1 MQILYKNRQRRISM
15 AKTFG
20 QFIRSKRKQ
29 RMLKLNTFAK
39 QIGISNVYLSYIE
52 TDKRPAPS
60 HPVLQRM
67 SVELQLSPDEE
78 SYMYSLAELSRRRV
92 DFSDDV
98 WGYVAS
104 RPYVY
109 ETLRLAAKNDVTKE
123 QWSAISRII
132 EIKKEY
138 KDE

>member
-1 MQILYKNRQRRISM
+1 M

-60 HPVLQRM
+60 QPVLQRM

-98 WGYVAS
+98 WSYVAS

-109 ETLRLAAKNDVTKE
+109 EALRLAAKNDVTKE

>member
-1 MQILYKNRQRRISM
+1 
-15 AKTFG
+15 
-20 QFIRSKRKQ
+20 
-29 RMLKLNTFAK
+29 MLKLNTFAK

-60 HPVLQRM
+60 QPVLQRM

-98 WGYVAS
+98 WSYVAS

-109 ETLRLAAKNDVTKE
+109 ETLRLAAKNNIDE
-123 QWSAISRII
+123 DQWAAFRKMIN
-132 EIKKEY
+132 IKM
-138 KDE
+138 KDSLSGKHS

>member
-1 MQILYKNRQRRISM
+1 M

-60 HPVLQRM
+60 RPILQRI
-67 SVELQLSPDEE
+67 SAELQLNPDEE

-92 DFSDDV
+92 DLPADV
-98 WGYVAS
+98 WGYVTS

-109 ETLRLAAKNDVTKE
+109 ETLRLAAKNNVNED
-123 QWSAISRII
+123 QWATFRKMIDMK
-132 EIKKEY
+132 KKELLSE
-138 KDE
+138 KRK